1 MGLGIKIRARYAAWQ
16 TIGSLGLGAA
26 LFLGGLTPNVA
37 PAADFTVNSS
47 ADDGSAGTMR
57 WAIEQVNGA
66 GPGNHSIS
74 VDDSI
79 NGISLTD
86 SLPQIDGTG
95 MTVVINGFG
104 ATLDGGD
111 QHRLLFVVAGNVTL
125 LNFNLENGVAEGG
138 QGGSGRG
145 GGGGGLGAGGAL
157 FVNAGANVT
166 LNNVNFDS
174 NAAEGGNGGN
184 GGTANGGGGGGGFGA
199 NGGNGSNGG
208 GGGGGLFGNGST
220 GSNGGGAGGGITG
233 NGGAASNGGGG
244 GGGILNGGNAGNAGG
259 NGSSGASGGAMGTT
273 GVTPAPAG
281 DGGNG
286 QSPLLGGGGGGGT
299 GGINFS
305 TGPGGNGGDGG
316 DGGLGGGGGGGGSDG
331 IGTGFGSTAGGTGGD
346 GGLFGGGGGGGVGS
360 SGNPAGGNGGD
371 FGGGGGAGSAGIAQG
386 DGGDGGFG
394 GGGGGST
401 SSSVSGGTGGFG
413 AGNGGTY
420 NAGGSGG
427 SGYGGAVF
435 VRQGGTL
442 TIINSDVANNSSAAG
457 NGGAG
462 STSGGSGTS
471 AGAGMYVHTG
481 VTANVEITG
490 TNSFTYADQI
500 SGAGGLQKTGTGTL
514 NLNGTHNYAGATTV
528 HAGRLNLN
536 GSIDSA
542 TTINSDGTLGG
553 AGVILNNVVNSG
565 TIAPGNLIGNSLY
578 VDGNYD
584 QTSTGTLAIDIND
597 GTTFP
602 SINYLA
608 VAGVANIAGAVN
620 VIASP
625 GNYTAG
631 TTYYFLYTNE
641 MIGTFDSITDDLA
654 FFDAVLGYE
663 FGWGAFGED
672 VAYFTL
678 VATSTDFESIG
689 QTVNQKAVGKYLDE
703 NSSGATGAFQALLD
717 DLQMMS
723 NSQVRSALEQMSGD
737 IYGTTQQMG
746 VQNTTLIMHTIAQQ
760 LQPKSFRN
768 GANYDGWAQE
778 DTASELS
785 ESEIVQVSYQPDGS
799 MSFNR
804 APSRSRTTWA
814 VGYGL
819 GGHADS
825 DGNAGSLD
833 YGMGGAIVG
842 FDAYWNA
849 NHRIGLYGGYV
860 GTGIQTTNASGT
872 NDISGGQIGAYLTGL
887 NDIHYYTMISGF
899 QFDGYESERFINA
912 GGLNLTAQGDYDGW
926 QGFSYLERGFILH
939 EAERFSTQPFG
950 ALQYV
955 HVRQN
960 GFTETGAG
968 AANLSVEGLD
978 DDSLRSLVGVRTQV
992 RTVPSR
998 AKITPE
1004 FRAVWVHEF
1013 LDVNSPVVATF
1024 APVGGTSFIAEGLN
1038 MGRDWALVGTG
1049 LNCYLGRGWS
1059 AQANYDA
1066 QVNDRA
1072 AFHVGSGSVQ
1082 KSW

>member
-1 MGLGIKIRARYAAWQ
+1 L
-16 TIGSLGLGAA
+16 
-26 LFLGGLTPNVA
+26 NV
-37 PAADFTVNSS
+37 
-47 ADDGSAGTMR
+47 
-57 WAIEQVNGA
+57 
-66 GPGNHSIS
+66 
-74 VDDSI
+74 
-79 NGISLTD
+79 
-86 SLPQIDGTG
+86 
-95 MTVVINGFG
+95 
-104 ATLDGGD
+104 
-111 QHRLLFVVAGNVTL
+111 
-125 LNFNLENGVAEGG
+125 
-138 QGGSGRG
+138 
-145 GGGGGLGAGGAL
+145 
-157 FVNAGANVT
+157 
-166 LNNVNFDS
+166 
-174 NAAEGGNGGN
+174 
-184 GGTANGGGGGGGFGA
+184 
-199 NGGNGSNGG
+199 
-208 GGGGGLFGNGST
+208 
-220 GSNGGGAGGGITG
+220 
-233 NGGAASNGGGG
+233 
-244 GGGILNGGNAGNAGG
+244 
-259 NGSSGASGGAMGTT
+259 
-273 GVTPAPAG
+273 
-281 DGGNG
+281 
-286 QSPLLGGGGGGGT
+286 
-299 GGINFS
+299 
-305 TGPGGNGGDGG
+305 
-316 DGGLGGGGGGGGSDG
+316 
-331 IGTGFGSTAGGTGGD
+331 
-346 GGLFGGGGGGGVGS
+346 
-360 SGNPAGGNGGD
+360 
-371 FGGGGGAGSAGIAQG
+371 
-386 DGGDGGFG
+386 
-394 GGGGGST
+394 
-401 SSSVSGGTGGFG
+401 
-413 AGNGGTY
+413 
-420 NAGGSGG
+420 
-427 SGYGGAVF
+427 
-435 VRQGGTL
+435 
-442 TIINSDVANNSSAAG
+442 
-457 NGGAG
+457 
-462 STSGGSGTS
+462 
-471 AGAGMYVHTG
+471 
-481 VTANVEITG
+481 
-490 TNSFTYADQI
+490 
-500 SGAGGLQKTGTGTL
+500 
-514 NLNGTHNYAGATTV
+514 THNY
-528 HAGRLNLN
+528 
-536 GSIDSA
+536 
-542 TTINSDGTLGG
+542 
-553 AGVILNNVVNSG
+553 
-565 TIAPGNLIGNSLY
+565 
-578 VDGNYD
+578 D
-584 QTSTGTLAIDIND
+584 QSSSGTLAIEIND

-602 SINYLA
+602 SVDFLEVGGA
-608 VAGVANIAGAVN
+608 ANIAGAVS
-620 VIASP
+620 VFASP

-631 TTYYFLYTNE
+631 TQYVFLRANG
-641 MIGTFDSITDDLA
+641 INGTFDSITDDLA
-654 FFDAVLGYE
+654 FFDAELGYAY
-663 FGWGAFGED
+663 GIGAFGED

-678 VATSTDFESIG
+678 FATSTDFEAIG
-689 QTVNQKAVGKYLDE
+689 QTVNQKAVGKYIDD
-703 NSSGATGAFQALLD
+703 NSSGATGEFQDLID

-760 LQPKSFRN
+760 LQPQSFRN

-799 MSFNR
+799 MAFSR

-860 GTGIQTTNASGT
+860 GTGLQTTNASGT
-872 NDISGGQIGAYLTGL
+872 NDITGGQIGGYLTGL
-887 NDIHYYTMISGF
+887 NDVHYYTIISGF

-926 QGFSYLERGFILH
+926 QGFAYLERGFILH
-939 EAERFSTQPFG
+939 ETERFSTQPFG

-968 AANLSVEGLD
+968 AANLSVDGLD

>member
-1 MGLGIKIRARYAAWQ
+1 MGFGIKIRARYAAWQ
-16 TIGSLGLGAA
+16 TIGSFGLGAA
-26 LFLGGLTPNVA
+26 LFLGGLAPNVA
-37 PAADFTVNSS
+37 PAADFAVNSS
-47 ADDGSAGTMR
+47 ADDGSPGTMR
-57 WAIEQVNGA
+57 WAIDQLNAA
-66 GPGNHSIS
+66 GPGSHSIT

-79 NGISLTD
+79 NGISMTG
-86 SLPQIDGTG
+86 SLPHIDATG

-125 LNFNLENGVAEGG
+125 LNFNLENGLAEGG
-138 QGGSGRG
+138 DAGSGSG

-157 FVNAGANVT
+157 FVNSGANVT

-174 NAAEGGNGGN
+174 NEAEGGNGGN

-199 NGGNGSNGG
+199 NGGSGANGG
-208 GGGGGLFGNGST
+208 GGGGGLFGNGSN

-233 NGGAASNGGGG
+233 NGGAAANGGAG

-273 GVTPAPAG
+273 SFTPAPAG
-281 DGGNG
+281 DGGDG
-286 QSPLLGGGGGGGT
+286 QSPLLGGGGGGGLGGANFDT
-299 GGINFS
+299 GD
-305 TGPGGNGGDGG
+305 GGDGG
-316 DGGLGGGGGGGGSDG
+316 DGGNGGIGGGGGGGGSDG
-331 IGTGFGSTAGGTGGD
+331 FGSGFNTTSGGAGGN
-346 GGLFGGGGGGGVGS
+346 GGLFGGGGGGGVGDT
-360 SGNPAGGNGGD
+360 GNPAGGNGGD
-371 FGGGGGAGSAGIAQG
+371 FGGGGGASLGDFSQG

-401 SSSVSGGTGGFG
+401 SSSVPGGTGGFG
-413 AGNGGTY
+413 AGNGGT
-420 NAGGSGG
+420 NNVGGSGG

-442 TIINSDVANNSSAAG
+442 TIINSEVANNSVTAG
-457 NGGAG
+457 AGGAG
-462 STSGGSGTS
+462 GTGGTT

-490 TNSFTYADQI
+490 TNSVTYADQI

-514 NLNGTHNYAGATTV
+514 ILSGTNNYTGTTAANAGD
-528 HAGRLNLN
+528 LIIN
-536 GSIDSA
+536 GSVTSEVTSDNSGIVGG
-542 TTINSDGTLGG
+542 TGTIGSLINNNWVAPGNSIGTL
-553 AGVILNNVVNSG
+553 NVTNGYTQSNAG
-565 TIAPGNLIGNSLY
+565 TIA
-578 VDGNYD
+578 VE
-584 QTSTGTLAIDIND
+584 IND
-597 GTTFP
+597 GGNVAGT
-602 SINYLA
+602 NNDLLA
-608 VAGVANIAGAVN
+608 VTGAADLAGAVA
-620 VIASP
+620 VYAAP
-625 GNYTAG
+625 GTYTGGTQYTFLTAG
-631 TTYYFLYTNE
+631 SIT
-641 MIGTFDSITDDLA
+641 GTFDSISDDLA
-654 FFDAVLGYE
+654 FFTAQLGYTSTS
-663 FGWGAFGED
+663 
-672 VAYFTL
+672 AYFTL
-678 VATSTDFESIG
+678 IADSTDFEAIG
-689 QTVNQKAVGKYLDE
+689 QTVNQKAVGKYLDD
-703 NSSGATGAFQALLD
+703 NSQGATGAFQALID

-723 NSQVRSALEQMSGD
+723 NSQVRAALEQMSGD

-746 VQNTTLIMHTIAQQ
+746 VQNTTLILHTIAQQ
-760 LQPKSFRN
+760 LQPQSFRN

-778 DTASELS
+778 DTVSKLS
-785 ESEIVQVSYQPDGS
+785 EAEIVQVSYQPDGS
-799 MSFNR
+799 MSFSR

-860 GTGIQTTNASGT
+860 GTGLQTTNASGT
-872 NDISGGQIGAYLTGL
+872 NDITGGQIGAYLTGL
-887 NDIHYYTMISGF
+887 NDIHYYTVISGF
-899 QFDGYESERFINA
+899 QFDGYESERYINA

-926 QGFSYLERGFILH
+926 QGFAYLERGFILH
-939 EAERFSTQPFG
+939 ETERFSTQPFA

-968 AANLSVEGLD
+968 AANLSVDGLD

-1024 APVGGTSFIAEGLN
+1024 APVGGSSFIAEGLN